1 MLAPKFCGIETE
13 YGIISRGLDMS
24 PVTASSLLI
33 TAYCGDA
40 SRIDWDFAMERPYA
54 DLRGFLVDDRLD
66 PEIDHQMVNVVLT
79 NGARYYVDH
88 AHPEYSSP
96 ECRSAYDLVLYDL
109 AGDEILRRSMQ
120 LSSEILRHQDAEL
133 VVYKNNSD
141 GKGNSYG
148 CHENYLVSRATPFS
162 DIVRF
167 MTTHF
172 VTRQIFTGSGKV
184 GVENSTG
191 HDTSSFQISQRAD
204 FFEEEVGLE
213 TTLRRPIINTRDEPH
228 ADALKYR
235 RLHVIVGDANMSE
248 VATLVKVGSTQI
260 LLAMLEDH
268 AIPESLVL
276 DEPLASMSKVSRDVT
291 MSRLLP
297 LIDGSMM
304 TAREIQL
311 ELVTAAERWCNAQEQ
326 SVISTYRWDE
336 IILEWKSIVVG
347 LLNAE
352 RDVADRIDWLAKKR
366 LIDAFRDRHDLSPT
380 DPRLK
385 AIDLQYHDLR
395 SERSLAKRAGLRSL
409 VKDEDVQRAVVSPPA
424 DTRAFFRGEMLRR
437 WPNAVVAANWDSMVI
452 DTGSGALVRIP
463 MDEPGRGTKAL
474 VEQILG
480 QSRDVNDVLRLLKQG
495 SEQVRLV
502 EQG

>member
-96 ECRSAYDLVLYDL
+96 ECRNAYDVTLYDL
-109 AGDEILRRSMQ
+109 AGDEILRRSMH
-120 LSSEILRHQDAEL
+120 LSREILQRQDAEL

-162 DIVRF
+162 EVVRF

-172 VTRQIFTGSGKV
+172 VTRQIFTGSGKL
-184 GVENSTG
+184 GVENG
-191 HDTSSFQISQRAD
+191 IAHDTSTFQISQRAD

-248 VATLVKVGSTQI
+248 TATLVKVGSTQI

-268 AIPESLVL
+268 AIPDALVL
-276 DEPLASMSKVSRDVT
+276 DEPLAAMSNVSRDVT
-291 MSRLLP
+291 LSRLLP
-297 LIDGSMM
+297 LADGSAM

-311 ELVTAAERWCNAQEQ
+311 ELLSAAERWLGNQEE
-326 SVISTYRWDE
+326 SVVSMYRWDE
-336 IILEWKSIVVG
+336 IIAEWKSIVVG
-347 LLNAE
+347 LLNS
-352 RDVADRIDWLAKKR
+352 DTDLADKIDWIAKKR
-366 LIDAFRDRHDLSPT
+366 LIDAFRDRHDLSPS
-380 DPRLK
+380 DSRLK

-395 SERSLAKRAGLRSL
+395 SERCLARRAGLRRL
-409 VKDEDVQRAVVSPPA
+409 IDDQDVQRATVSPPS

-437 WPNAVVAANWDSMVI
+437 WPDAIVAANWDSMVV

-474 VEQILG
+474 VEPLLR

-495 SEQVRLV
+495 SDQL
-502 EQG
+502 GSA

>member
-96 ECRSAYDLVLYDL
+96 ECRNAYDVTLYDL

-120 LSSEILRHQDAEL
+120 LSREILQRQDAEL

-172 VTRQIFTGSGKV
+172 VTRQIFTGSGKL
-184 GVENSTG
+184 GVENGTG
-191 HDTSSFQISQRAD
+191 HDTSTFQISQRAD

-248 VATLVKVGSTQI
+248 TATLVKVGSTQI

-268 AIPESLVL
+268 AIPDSLVL
-276 DEPLASMSKVSRDVT
+276 DDPLAAMSNVSRDISL
-291 MSRLLP
+291 SRLLP
-297 LIDGSMM
+297 LANGSEM

-311 ELVTAAERWCNAQEQ
+311 RLLSAAEHWLGDQEENVV
-326 SVISTYRWDE
+326 SMYRWDE
-336 IILEWKSIVVG
+336 IIAEWKSLVVG
-347 LLNAE
+347 LLNS
-352 RDVADRIDWLAKKR
+352 DSDLADRIDWIAKKR
-366 LIDAFRDRHDLSPT
+366 LIDAFRDRHDLSPS
-380 DPRLK
+380 DSRLK

-395 SERSLAKRAGLRSL
+395 DERCLARRAGLRRF
-409 VKDEDVQRAVVSPPA
+409 VDDQDVQRATVSPPS

-437 WPNAVVAANWDSMVI
+437 WPDAIVAANWDSMVV

-463 MDEPGRGTKAL
+463 MDEPGRGTKDL
-474 VEQILG
+474 VEPLLR

-495 SEQVRLV
+495 SEQVGSAQ
-502 EQG
+502 QG

>member
-1 MLAPKFCGIETE
+1 MIAPKFCGIETE
-13 YGIISRGLDMS
+13 YGIISRGVEMS

-96 ECRSAYDLVLYDL
+96 ECTTAFDVVCFDL
-109 AGDEILRRSMQ
+109 AGDEILRRSMNAAR
-120 LSSEILRHQDAEL
+120 EILHRQDAEI

-148 CHENYLVSRATPFS
+148 CHENYLVSRSTPFS

-172 VTRQIFTGSGKV
+172 VTRQVFTGSGKI
-184 GVENSTG
+184 GVENQIGGNST
-191 HDTSSFQISQRAD
+191 TFQISQRAD

-248 VATLVKVGSTQI
+248 VATLAKVGSTQI
-260 LLAMLEDH
+260 LLGMIEDG
-268 AIPESLVL
+268 AFPDRLVL
-276 DEPLASMSKVSRDVT
+276 DEPLAAMTAVSRDVAL
-291 MSRLLP
+291 SRP
-297 LIDGSMM
+297 LRLSGGDSM
-304 TAREIQL
+304 TALEMQL
-311 ELVTAAERWCNAQEQ
+311 ELVAAGERWCSGLDADVVH
-326 SVISTYRWDE
+326 SYRWDE
-336 IILEWKSIVVG
+336 VLVEWRSLLVG
-347 LLNAE
+347 LAQ
-352 RDVADRIDWLAKKR
+352 DVASVADRVDWVAKKR
-366 LIDAFRDRHDLSPT
+366 LVDAFRERHDVATT

-395 SERSLAKRAGLRSL
+395 PERCLAQRAGLRR
-409 VKDEDVQRAVVSPPA
+409 VVDADAVQRATVFPPV
-424 DTRAFFRGEMLRR
+424 DTRAFFRGEILRR
-437 WPNAVVAANWDSMVI
+437 WPDAVVAANWDSMVL
-452 DTGSGALVRIP
+452 DTGSGALVRVP

-474 VEQILG
+474 VGRLLDQAV
-480 QSRDVNDVLRLLKQG
+480 DVSDVLRLLRESADRSDSVMHG
-495 SEQVRLV
+495 
-502 EQG
+502 